1 MLFRKKYLKS
11 QMLRTQRIMK
21 DINGFRK
28 GFRKY
33 DNTISV
39 QSIEDFTED
48 VTEDPSEA
56 LKIADVNGFRRL
68 LNKEIAINLDD
79 NKKTDKDSSTGCGFW
94 SFPTPAELI
103 ELVPSLE
110 VRPDWTYDE
119 FWEYWTKWTT
129 DNNYYLNTLNQSVDQ
144 KKSY

>member
-1 MLFRKKYLKS
+1 M
-11 QMLRTQRIMK
+11 
-21 DINGFRK
+21 NGFRK
-28 GFRKY
+28 GFGKV

-39 QSIEDFTED
+39 QSTEDFTED
-48 VTEDPSEA
+48 FTEDPSEA
-56 LKIADVNGFRRL
+56 LKIANVDGFRTF
-68 LNKEIAINLDD
+68 LNEEIAINLDE
-79 NKKTDKDSSTGCGFW
+79 TDKSLIGFGFL
-94 SFPTPAELI
+94 SFLTPKELI